1 MPLKPGTDNSRARLS
16 KNASNYP
23 SKKQVFQLSEATTPR
38 QRRIESEEYNFPRS
52 MVAEVAQWPELR
64 QLPFFVQKLM
74 VEQLWTARKM
84 IQEGKGMRPFTN
96 EPSQCD
102 CLWFRKFQLPFK
114 HVWAREE
121 LYGVIK
127 AEDWARLFHMWGES
141 GFEVYEHMERYVF
154 SFN

>member
-1 MPLKPGTDNSRARLS
+1 MTVQERQQLS
-16 KNASNYP
+16 LQGA
-23 SKKQVFQLSEATTPR
+23 VFQLSEATIRR
-38 QRRIESEEYNFPRS
+38 QRRIESEEYNFRRS

-64 QLPFFVQKLM
+64 QLPFSVQKLM
-74 VEQLWTARKM
+74 VEQLWAARKV
-84 IQEGKGMRPFTN
+84 IQGGKGMRAFGN

-102 CLWFRKFQLPFK
+102 CLWFRKFQLPCK

-121 LYGVIK
+121 LYGVIQ
-127 AEDWARLFHMWGES
+127 AEDWARLFHIWEES